1 MLVPA
6 MTGHLGEAKSS
17 DPLQKQ
23 LSLNRL
29 NIFMMV
35 LRRIQDVYS
44 SATFIHGLFSQAI
57 EKMTALE
64 HYYPGQTPTT
74 GSMVKSHGHLAMS
87 IDPPQWDFDF
97 EVWDTA
103 PHYSDVSIVS

>member
-1 MLVPA
+1 
-6 MTGHLGEAKSS
+6 MTGHLGQAKSS

-35 LRRIQDVYS
+35 LRRIQDIYS

-57 EKMTALE
+57 EKITAPVERDYTGQITPVTDSMPKLDGRLE
-64 HYYPGQTPTT
+64 
-74 GSMVKSHGHLAMS
+74 MLM
-87 IDPPQWDFDF
+87 DPLWDFDF
-97 EVWDTA
+97 ESWNTTPLD
-103 PHYSDVSIVS
+103 

>member
-57 EKMTALE
+57 EKMTMSPE
-64 HYYPGQTPTT
+64 HYYPGHTPTT
-74 GSMVKSHGHLAMS
+74 GPMVKSNGHLEMS
-87 IDPPQWDFDF
+87 IDPQWDFDF
-97 EVWDTA
+97 EIWNTA
-103 PHYSDVSIVS
+103 PRYSDVSIVS

>member
-57 EKMTALE
+57 EKMTAPQD
-64 HYYPGQTPTT
+64 YYPGQIQAND
-74 GSMVKSHGHLAMS
+74 SMVKSNGQLGMPMDTH
-87 IDPPQWDFDF
+87 WDFNF

>member
-1 MLVPA
+1 

-35 LRRIQDVYS
+35 LRRIQDVDS

-57 EKMTALE
+57 EKMTAPE

-74 GSMVKSHGHLAMS
+74 GLMATTNGHLAMS
-87 IDPPQWDFDF
+87 VDPLQWDFDF
-97 EVWDTA
+97 EVWDA
-103 PHYSDVSIVS
+103 ASQYNDVSTVS

>member
-1 MLVPA
+1 

-57 EKMTALE
+57 EKMTAPE
-64 HYYPGQTPTT
+64 HYYPGQTPPTG
-74 GSMVKSHGHLAMS
+74 GSMVKSNSHLGIS
-87 IDPPQWDFDF
+87 IDPHWDFNF

>member
-35 LRRIQDVYS
+35 LRRIQDIYS

-57 EKMTALE
+57 DKMTAPE

-74 GSMVKSHGHLAMS
+74 GSMVKSNGHLAMS
-87 IDPPQWDFDF
+87 LDPPHWDFDF

>member
-1 MLVPA
+1 

-57 EKMTALE
+57 EKMTTSENYDLE
-64 HYYPGQTPTT
+64 QTPSS
-74 GSMVKSHGHLAMS
+74 GSVVKSNGHLGMS
-87 IDPPQWDFDF
+87 INPQWDFDF

-103 PHYSDVSIVS
+103 PHYTEISIVS